1 MTAGRVSRKSLS
13 GTRECRDKRHR
24 RFLSKFIAAII
35 EIIISIEVID
45 MIREAPAM
53 TVRRNLGEIL
63 NEVQYRRDKVVIT
76 KGGKPVAALIDI
88 ALFEKIRRLDD
99 EFERLTRELAQ
110 AFERIPAD
118 EGMALVNQAV
128 RAVRKR
134 PAKG

>member
-1 MTAGRVSRKSLS
+1 
-13 GTRECRDKRHR
+13 
-24 RFLSKFIAAII
+24 
-35 EIIISIEVID
+35 